1 MDRRKFLESAAAGS
15 LGLLGASRPSASAL
29 ENDQGTGKPRR
40 PNILVILA
48 DDLGFADVGCY
59 GAEVHTPH
67 VDQLAEEGMRFS
79 QFYNYPRCSPTR
91 ASLLTGQ
98 YPHQVGMGDL
108 TTSSKDDPSYQGYL
122 NDRCV
127 TIAEVLG
134 DAGYHTSMVGKWH
147 IGHKKPDRWPTS
159 RGFDRFYGEHRYVD
173 DYFKPTHQLYLDGE
187 AVEPQGRDWY
197 STDAYTNYALQFLE
211 EAHAKGRP
219 FFTYVAFNAPH
230 FPLQAFQSDIDPY
243 RGQYMDEWERV
254 RRQRYQR
261 LIEEEII
268 RKEWELSP
276 RTLTEMGKEAVEEW
290 RNVKDDS
297 ADQWDLK
304 MAAYAAQI
312 DRMDQNIG
320 RLLRK
325 LETMGVADNTL
336 VLFLSD
342 NGSAAEDWINGQNPE
357 GVPPGARNCKLAAGP
372 PWANVSNA
380 PFRYYKQWTHEG
392 GISTPFIARWPRVI
406 EPDTLSHETGHVIDI
421 LPTCLDVAGASY
433 PEEQEGN
440 PIRDYEG
447 KSLLPPFRGEDWK
460 EERMLAWEHVGNRA
474 LRKGDWK
481 LVASARFTPG
491 DWELYNMR
499 EDRTETKDLADMKP
513 EKVKELEQNWERWA
527 DRVGVVLPEG

>member
-15 LGLLGASRPSASAL
+15 LGLLGASGPSSAFGR
-29 ENDQGTGKPRR
+29 EDPSQEADR

-59 GAEVHTPH
+59 GAEVNTPH
-67 VDQLAEEGMRFS
+67 IDRLAEEGMRFS

-108 TTSSKDDPSYQGYL
+108 TTSSKDHPSYQGYL

-147 IGHKKPDRWPTS
+147 VGHKKPGRWPTG

-173 DYFKPTHQLYLDGE
+173 DYFKPTHQLYLDGNP
-187 AVEPQGRDWY
+187 VEPQGRDWY
-197 STDAYTNYALQFLE
+197 STDAYTDYALQFLE
-211 EAHAKGRP
+211 EAHAREQP
-219 FFTYVAFNAPH
+219 FFSYVAYNAPH
-230 FPLQAFQSDIDPY
+230 FPLQAFQSDIDQY
-243 RGQYMDEWERV
+243 RGEYMDRWEQIRQ
-254 RRQRYQR
+254 QRYER
-261 LIEEEII
+261 LIEEGII
-268 RKEWELSP
+268 KEEWALSS
-276 RTLTEMGKEAVEEW
+276 RTLAEMEDERVEGW
-290 RNVKDDS
+290 RDVVDDS

-325 LETMGVADNTL
+325 LDTMGVADNTL
-336 VLFLSD
+336 VMFLSD
-342 NGSAAEDWINGQNPE
+342 NGSAAEDWINSQNPE
-357 GVPPGARNCKLAAGP
+357 GVPPGGRTCKLAAGP
-372 PWANVSNA
+372 PWANVSNT

-392 GISTPFIARWPRVI
+392 GISTPFVARWPGVI
-406 EPDTLSHETGHVIDI
+406 EPDTLSHEVGHVIDI
-421 LPTCLDVAGASY
+421 LPTCLDVADVSY
-433 PEEQEGN
+433 PERRQGT
-440 PIRDYEG
+440 PVRAFEG
-447 KSLLPPFRGEDWK
+447 KSLLSPLRGDEWEK
-460 EERMLAWEHVGNRA
+460 TRTLAWEHVGNRA

-499 EDRTETKDLADMKP
+499 EDRTETRNLAAQKP
-513 EKVKELEQNWERWA
+513 TKVEELEQDWQAWA
-527 DRVGVVLPEG
+527 DRVGVVLTED

>member
-15 LGLLGASRPSASAL
+15 VGLIGASGPSPSTFGDEQESQEA
-29 ENDQGTGKPRR
+29 DR

-59 GAEVHTPH
+59 GAEVNTPH
-67 VDQLAEEGMRFS
+67 IDQLAEEGMRFS

-108 TTSSKDDPSYQGYL
+108 TTSSKDHPSYQGYL

-134 DAGYHTSMVGKWH
+134 NAGYHTSMVGKWH
-147 IGHKKPDRWPTS
+147 VGHKKPNRWPTG

-187 AVEPQGRDWY
+187 PVEPQGRDWY
-197 STDAYTNYALQFLE
+197 STDAYTDYALQFLE
-211 EAHAKGRP
+211 EAHAKGKP
-219 FFTYVAFNAPH
+219 FFSYVAYNAPH
-230 FPLQAFQSDIDPY
+230 FPLQAFQSDIDQY
-243 RGQYMDEWERV
+243 RGQYLDEWERV
-254 RRQRYQR
+254 RRHRYER
-261 LIEEEII
+261 LIEERII
-268 RKEWELSP
+268 MEEWGLSP
-276 RTLTEMGKEAVEEW
+276 RTLFEKESEEVEEW
-290 RNVKDDS
+290 RAVEDDS

-325 LETMGVADNTL
+325 LEMMGVADNTL

-342 NGSAAEDWINGQNPE
+342 NGSAAEDWINSQNPE

-372 PWANVSNA
+372 PWANVSNT

-392 GISTPFIARWPRVI
+392 GISTPFIARWPEVI
-406 EPDTLSHETGHVIDI
+406 KPDTLSHEVGHVIDI
-421 LPTCLDVAGASY
+421 LPTCLEVAGVSY
-433 PEEQEGN
+433 PEERGEN
-440 PIRDYEG
+440 SIREYEG
-447 KSLLPPFRGEDWK
+447 KSLLAPLRGESWK
-460 EERMLAWEHVGNRA
+460 EERLLAWEHVGNRA

-481 LVASARFTPG
+481 LVASARFTLG
-491 DWELYNMR
+491 EWELYNMR
-499 EDRTETKDLADMKP
+499 EDRTETENLVEMKP
-513 EKVKELEQNWERWA
+513 DKVEELEREWKHWA
-527 DRVGVVLPEG
+527 DRVGVVLPKE